1 VLTHAIS
8 VSTLE
13 SRRRR
18 GNELGEFIELCEKD
32 NLINDFVDNLIL
44 SQMHIVKMIDFIQIT
59 FS

>member
-1 VLTHAIS
+1 MLTHAIS

-44 SQMHIVKMIDFIQIT
+44 SQMHIVKMIF
-59 FS
+59 